1 MQKTKQ
7 KNAMWVKTEDS
18 TLFEEAYFLLKEKA
32 APLGDSEMV
41 KEANRIIAAFES
53 KGLPQK
59 KKRAADQISLF
70 LFPVRDGLRSAFF
83 RILRFFVEYF
93 TLIHGKF
100 ICYG

>member
-18 TLFEEAYFLLKEKA
+18 ALFEEAYFLLKEKA

-59 KKRAADQISLF
+59 KKRERRTKSPFFYFLSGMVCALLF
-70 LFPVRDGLRSAFF
+70 FGFSGFLLI
-83 RILRFFVEYF
+83 IL
-93 TLIHGKF
+93 H
-100 ICYG
+100 

>member
-59 KKRAADQISLF
+59 KKRERLLSLSNIKVDV
-70 LFPVRDGLRSAFF
+70 LGIQLPA
-83 RILRFFVEYF
+83 RIRIVE
-93 TLIHGKF
+93 
-100 ICYG
+100 CY

>member
-18 TLFEEAYFLLKEKA
+18 ALFEEAYFLLKEKA

-53 KGLPQK
+53 GGPNLPFS
-59 KKRAADQISLF
+59 ISCQGWSVLCF
-70 LFPVRDGLRSAFF
+70 FSDSPVF
-83 RILRFFVEYF
+83 
-93 TLIHGKF
+93 
-100 ICYG
+100 C

>member
-59 KKRAADQISLF
+59 KKRERRPKSPFFYFLSGMVCALLF
-70 LFPVRDGLRSAFF
+70 FGFSGFLLN
-83 RILRFFVEYF
+83 IL
-93 TLIHGKF
+93 H
-100 ICYG
+100 

>member
-59 KKRAADQISLF
+59 KKESGGPNLPFSISCQGWSVLCF
-70 LFPVRDGLRSAFF
+70 FSDSPVF
-83 RILRFFVEYF
+83 
-93 TLIHGKF
+93 
-100 ICYG
+100 C